1 MPLRTIDT
9 VVNIDEDRRLIVQL
23 PSDVPTGRHRVVAVL
38 DESADTSAH
47 PGVSP
52 GVEWSFPVLTQA
64 QWPADMPL
72 TREPMYGDNGR

>member
-23 PSDVPTGRHRVVAVL
+23 PPDVPTGRHRVVAVL
-38 DESADTSAH
+38 DEAADASAR

-52 GVEWSFPVLTQA
+52 REEWSFPVLA
-64 QWPADMPL
+64 EAKWPADMPL
-72 TREPMYGDNGR
+72 TREQMYGDNGR